1 MAFSVNFKD
10 FEKEC
15 DKNWEHG
22 SPTHN
27 HVKVFTKIKLALSV
41 VMSQPHFEGVVMSP
55 LTLPKMGLGS
65 PPGLPKT

>member
-10 FEKEC
+10 FEKKC
-15 DKNWEHG
+15 VKNWEHG

-41 VMSQPHFEGVVMSP
+41 VRIENLPWLVQQVKK
-55 LTLPKMGLGS
+55 LTKELASLVLS
-65 PPGLPKT
+65 